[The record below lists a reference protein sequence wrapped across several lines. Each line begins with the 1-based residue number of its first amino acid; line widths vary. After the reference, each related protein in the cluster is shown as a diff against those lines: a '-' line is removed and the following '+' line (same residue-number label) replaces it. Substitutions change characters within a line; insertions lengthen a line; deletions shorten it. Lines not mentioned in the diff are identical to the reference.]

1 MNKFKMQLKPWNN
14 FSLAGILLII
24 DGSGKQLAGGSFVK
38 ANCIDC
44 NNVSYIG
51 LPKIEVKTP
60 THNRENREAA
70 FSNIQL
76 HCPLCGNNIKTSN
89 IKVL

>member
-1 MNKFKMQLKPWNN
+1 MVTVE
-14 FSLAGILLII
+14 SLGSHCPNCN
-24 DGSGKQLAGGSFVK
+24 GSGKQLAGGSFVK
-38 ANCIDC
+38 ANCLDC

-51 LPKIEVKTP
+51 LPKIEVKTSA
-60 THNRENREAA
+60 HNRKNREAA